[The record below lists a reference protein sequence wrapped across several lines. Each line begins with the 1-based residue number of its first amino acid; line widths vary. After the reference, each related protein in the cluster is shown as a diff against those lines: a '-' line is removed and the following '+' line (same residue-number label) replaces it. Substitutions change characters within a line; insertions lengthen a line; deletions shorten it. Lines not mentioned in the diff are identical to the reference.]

1 MASEEITEGKT
12 LTPDEHSELEA
23 LIEKMASRQASIE
36 EFSQPDP
43 QSVGNILRER
53 KVQRKIVFY
62 FAIGSAVV
70 SFLLL
75 FAIITIQSYVRIFT
89 DHQFTLLNGY
99 ELEVLSVSIFGQILG
114 IIYIIAKSIWDD
126 SMFKDFYK
134 GK

>member
-1 MASEEITEGKT
+1 MAREEIKT
-12 LTPDEHSELEA
+12 HKLTPDEHSELEA
-23 LIEKMASRQASIE
+23 LIEKVANKAASLE

-43 QSVGNILRER
+43 QSVGNILEER
-53 KVQRKIVFY
+53 KGQRKIVFY

-75 FAIITIQSYVRIFT
+75 FTIIAIQSYVRIFT

-99 ELEVLSVSIFGQILG
+99 ELEVLSVSVFGQILG

>member
-62 FAIGSAVV
+62 FEI
-70 SFLLL
+70 
-75 FAIITIQSYVRIFT
+75 
-89 DHQFTLLNGY
+89 
-99 ELEVLSVSIFGQILG
+99 
-114 IIYIIAKSIWDD
+114 
-126 SMFKDFYK
+126 
-134 GK
+134 